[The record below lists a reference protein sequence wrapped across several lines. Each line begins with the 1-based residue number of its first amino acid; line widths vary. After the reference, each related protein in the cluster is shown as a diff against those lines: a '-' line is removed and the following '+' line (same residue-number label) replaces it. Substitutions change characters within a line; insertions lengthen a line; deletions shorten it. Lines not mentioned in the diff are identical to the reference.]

1 MIVDFH
7 THCYPDALAE
17 RAVRSVT
24 EYTGVRSDGTYA
36 GLRMAMARAGVDK
49 AVVLPVCSVP
59 GREEKVDSFVLGL
72 PRDGVIPFVSVHPHT
87 HGAPDMVRAYAEA
100 GVRGIK
106 LHPVMQGFDLT
117 DPDLPPLLEA
127 ARDSGMITLFH
138 CGRTERG
145 VCSPRDYF
153 PSDFAR
159 LAGYVDPERTVL
171 AHSGGYDM
179 PEGEEDVLADLPFLT
194 DTSLAQLCYTPE
206 RYGELFARLGARR
219 VLFGSDSPWCS
230 ERDSLAFLRAAG
242 IEGED
247 YALVTGGNAAR
258 LLGLT
263 T

>member
-127 ARDSGMITLFH
+127 ARDA
-138 CGRTERG
+138 
-145 VCSPRDYF
+145 V
-153 PSDFAR
+153 
-159 LAGYVDPERTVL
+159 
-171 AHSGGYDM
+171 
-179 PEGEEDVLADLPFLT
+179 
-194 DTSLAQLCYTPE
+194 
-206 RYGELFARLGARR
+206 
-219 VLFGSDSPWCS
+219 
-230 ERDSLAFLRAAG
+230 
-242 IEGED
+242 
-247 YALVTGGNAAR
+247 
-258 LLGLT
+258 
-263 T
+263 